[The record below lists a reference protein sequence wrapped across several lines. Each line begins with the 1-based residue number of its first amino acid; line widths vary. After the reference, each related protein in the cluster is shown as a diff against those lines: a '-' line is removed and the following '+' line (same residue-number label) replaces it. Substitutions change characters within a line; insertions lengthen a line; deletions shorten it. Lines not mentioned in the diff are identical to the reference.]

1 MFYSIYY
8 HRKSRG
14 HKASQFHENTTV
26 EVIWTIIPFVILIAM
41 AWPATKTLLI
51 MRDTSAPDMT
61 IKATGYQWKWGYEYL
76 DHDVQFYST
85 LTTPKTRLQTLKKK
99 IRIIS

>member
-51 MRDTSAPDMT
+51 MRDTLHQ
-61 IKATGYQWKWGYEYL
+61 I
-76 DHDVQFYST
+76 
-85 LTTPKTRLQTLKKK
+85 
-99 IRIIS
+99 